1 MTAHNWQ
8 LGFIVLAWDLTVVER
23 TDMLNINLFPPLSA
37 YPIDSVSDTFVR
49 SFKNMFCSPSIIS
62 EAWEREA
69 VKEIYKGDSKVNP
82 PIIV

>member
-1 MTAHNWQ
+1 M
-8 LGFIVLAWDLTVVER
+8 TVVES
-23 TDMLNINLFPPLSA
+23 TDMLNINLFPPLSV
-37 YPIDSVSDTFVR
+37 YPIDSVSDTFVS

-69 VKEIYKGDSKVNP
+69 VKEIYKGERKVNQ